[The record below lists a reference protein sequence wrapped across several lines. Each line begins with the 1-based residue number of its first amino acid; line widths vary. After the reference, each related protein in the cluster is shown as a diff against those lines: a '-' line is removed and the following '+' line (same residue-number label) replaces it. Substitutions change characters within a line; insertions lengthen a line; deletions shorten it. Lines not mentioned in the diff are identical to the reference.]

1 MKSLGKRWH
10 IYSAQDPRFDV
21 DGYTEP
27 DGDYQDDALAAALV
41 IEKILKSP
49 IPADSHLILLGTEQ

>member
-1 MKSLGKRWH
+1 MKPLGKKWH
-10 IYSAQDPRFDV
+10 IYSTQDIRFDV

-27 DGDYQDDALAAALV
+27 DKDYQNEALAAVLV

-49 IPADSHLILLGTEQ
+49 IPADSHLILLGTAQ

>member
-1 MKSLGKRWH
+1 MKPLGKRWH
-10 IYSAQDPRFDV
+10 VYSVQDIRFDI

-27 DGDYQDDALAAALV
+27 DKDYQEEAISAVLM

>member
-1 MKSLGKRWH
+1 MKPLGKKWC
-10 IYSAQDPRFDV
+10 IYSTQDIRFDV

-27 DGDYQDDALAAALV
+27 DKDYQDEALDAVLV